1 MNCKLFAAYDEIKL
15 EEKLSVPAVEQPLIF
30 TPHLFWKERLINEC
44 FPRREVAFHS
54 FYHPFS
60 YCAGYTTL
68 DKSSHEGMEVE
79 ATFVSAD
86 RETHSHLFSI
96 LRISKPNGQQ
106 IVCRSQRI
114 LSVTG
119 IY

>member
-15 EEKLSVPAVEQPLIF
+15 EDKLSVPAVEQPLIC
-30 TPHLFWKERLINEC
+30 TPHLFRKKRLVNEC
-44 FPRREVAFHS
+44 FPRWEVAFHS

-60 YCAGYTTL
+60 YCAGYATL
-68 DKSSHEGMEVE
+68 GKSSHEGMEVE

-86 RETHSHLFSI
+86 RETHSHLFCI